1 MKVRMNFGILK
12 TIACVAVILGA
23 LAIVGLDISM
33 LADREG
39 ISVTVPLVAGFSLSA
54 AVLIAV
60 IAILVLCNSYYKFKD
75 KHYVAM
81 VGFIADKVPYDDI
94 ICIKQNVITKEIY
107 VLVAVENSAIGTKAY
122 KINVTTQ
129 NVDAFLVGLREK
141 KTDLVIEFF
150 EPDKKDK
157 TK

>member
-39 ISVTVPLVAGFSLSA
+39 ISVTVPLVAGFSLVA
-54 AVLIAV
+54 ALLIAI
-60 IAILVLCNSYYKFKD
+60 IATLVLCNSYYKFKD

-81 VGFIADKVPYDDI
+81 VGFIADKISYDDI
-94 ICIKQNVITKEIY
+94 VCIKQNVLTKEIY
-107 VLVAVENSAIGTKAY
+107 VLVAVENNAIGTKAY
-122 KINVTTQ
+122 KINVTAQ

-157 TK
+157 K

>member
-1 MKVRMNFGILK
+1 MKVRMNFGIIK
-12 TIACVAVILGA
+12 TVAIVAVILGA
-23 LAIVGLDISM
+23 IAIVGLDISM

-39 ISVTVPLVAGFSLSA
+39 ISVTVPLVAGFSLA
-54 AVLIAV
+54 AALIIVLIALL
-60 IAILVLCNSYYKFKD
+60 ALCNSYYKFKD

-81 VGFIADKVPYDDI
+81 VGFIADKVPYEDI

-107 VLVAVENSAIGTKAY
+107 VIVAVENSAIGSKAF
-122 KINVTTQ
+122 KINVAPQ
-129 NVDAFLVGLREK
+129 NVDVFLVGLREK